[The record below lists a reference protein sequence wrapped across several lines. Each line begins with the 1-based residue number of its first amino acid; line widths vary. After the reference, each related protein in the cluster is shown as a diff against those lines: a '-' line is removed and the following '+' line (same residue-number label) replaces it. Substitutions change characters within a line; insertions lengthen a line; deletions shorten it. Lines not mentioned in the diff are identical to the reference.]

1 MSYNQLLG
9 RHFLKISTFIFKSP
23 KALKKVTLVGE
34 PWENSIYSFPKMELE
49 VASLHLSSSAH
60 TALVFL
66 TQHLKWT
73 HFPLQFGRCINCDI
87 WLLQIKE
94 RTCPLMCC
102 LCCLFL
108 IYCILDFRS
117 SICIFLANSVWRLC
131 LSTCLEL
138 YVHKIR
144 ANFKW
149 QSSEKE
155 TKDTSSLFNAKCS
168 PLSVAEVSEYKMASF
183 KKYYFWSCS
192 LTVLF
197 FLHLDWKQWL
207 TS

>member
-49 VASLHLSSSAH
+49 VGSLHLSSSAH

-94 RTCPLMCC
+94 RRCPLMCC

-108 IYCILDFRS
+108 IYCMLDFRS

-138 YVHKIR
+138 YVHKIK
-144 ANFKW
+144 ANSNGKAQRRKLRTHHYCLTPNVLPFLLQKCQNTKW
-149 QSSEKE
+149 HHLKNTISE
-155 TKDTSSLFNAKCS
+155 
-168 PLSVAEVSEYKMASF
+168 VAHWQF
-183 KKYYFWSCS
+183 C
-192 LTVLF
+192 F